1 MKPTVLLLLLVFI
14 ASCSSIYTTKHRVN
28 EVKLQLSGDQIENW
42 SLMSGAWYAIQP
54 TKIGGVRQVISER
67 YPDGTYKIRF
77 KTIRK
82 DGEINEQT
90 EIGQWGLVGNIY
102 FSIYR
107 GILTP
112 EGIKY
117 SNTSDPFNY
126 DAYRV
131 IELTES
137 KLVYESIIEKTV
149 FSAVRVDFDYA
160 FPETDI

>member
-1 MKPTVLLLLLVFI
+1 MKSTFLFLSLVLI
-14 ASCSSIYTTKHRVN
+14 TSCSSIYTSKHTVN
-28 EVKLQLSGDQIENW
+28 EEKPQLSVDQIENW
-42 SLMSGAWYAIQP
+42 SLMSGAWYASQP
-54 TKIGGVRQVISER
+54 TKMGGVRQVISER

-77 KTIRK
+77 KTTRK

-131 IELTES
+131 IELTEN

-149 FSAVRVDFDYA
+149 YSAIRVNFDYA